1 MALVNCPECNHSV
14 SETAAACPNC
24 GCHQAGR
31 KGKTVSAGSGL
42 VLLGIFVSIPLMIL
56 LMDAIE
62 NVPLSIILGFTPA
75 IAAFIFTAI
84 RK

>member
-1 MALVNCPECNHSV
+1 
-14 SETAAACPNC
+14 
-24 GCHQAGR
+24 
-31 KGKTVSAGSGL
+31 
-42 VLLGIFVSIPLMIL
+42 LMIL